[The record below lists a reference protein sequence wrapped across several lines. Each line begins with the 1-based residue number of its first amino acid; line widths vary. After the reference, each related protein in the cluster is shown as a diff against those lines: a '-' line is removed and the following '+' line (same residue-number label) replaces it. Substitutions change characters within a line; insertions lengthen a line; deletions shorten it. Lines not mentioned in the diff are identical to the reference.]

1 MATPLYYVS
10 APIESCPPIRFFQYI
25 ARSAMTGV
33 SAVTLA
39 DMSHPPPAV
48 SELLIF
54 GICSGILEPA
64 EEAMDEITLTKRQ
77 MQLLEFLERFRRGW
91 GYSPTVREAARGL
104 GLSSVA
110 TVAEHL
116 DSLEAKGLIRR
127 RRDRA
132 RSVLLTGKGKSVLAG
147 REGAGLPGER
157 SPVIPLLGTI
167 AAGEP
172 IEAATVPE
180 EIEVPA
186 RMISGRRCYALRVRG
201 RSMIDEG
208 IFDSDY
214 VVVEEGSVP
223 ENGDTVVALI
233 DGREA
238 TLKKFY
244 AEEAG
249 GVRRIRLQPANP
261 RMEPI
266 LLGEGDLVEVQ
277 GTVRGV
283 LRLL

>member
-1 MATPLYYVS
+1 
-10 APIESCPPIRFFQYI
+10 
-25 ARSAMTGV
+25 
-33 SAVTLA
+33 
-39 DMSHPPPAV
+39 
-48 SELLIF
+48 
-54 GICSGILEPA
+54 
-64 EEAMDEITLTKRQ
+64 MDEITLTKRQ
-77 MQLLEFLERFRRGW
+77 MQLLEFLERFRRRW
-91 GYSPTVREAARGL
+91 GYSPTLREIARGL

-116 DSLEAKGLIRR
+116 DGLEARGLIRR
-127 RRDRA
+127 QRDRS
-132 RSVLLTGKGKSVLAG
+132 RSVLLTAGGRSVLTG
-147 REGAGLPGER
+147 REGGGYPRRDG

-172 IEAATVPE
+172 IEAAAVSE

-186 RMISGRRCYALRVRG
+186 PMASGGRCYALRVKG
-201 RSMIDEG
+201 QSMIDEG
-208 IFDSDY
+208 ILDGDY
-214 VVVEEGSVP
+214 VVVVERPVP
-223 ENGDTVVALI
+223 ENGETVVALI
-233 DGREA
+233 DGRKA

-266 LLGEGDLVEVQ
+266 VLAPGDHVEVQ
-277 GTVRGV
+277 GTVKGV